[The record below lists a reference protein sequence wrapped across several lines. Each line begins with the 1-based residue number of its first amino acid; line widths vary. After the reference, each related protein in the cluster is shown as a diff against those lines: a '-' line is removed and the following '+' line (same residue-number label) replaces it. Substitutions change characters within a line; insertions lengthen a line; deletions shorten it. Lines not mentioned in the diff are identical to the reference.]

1 VKVVIDT
8 NVFISGVF
16 FKGPP
21 NQIIQAWSE
30 GKIQVV
36 ISLDIFKEYSRVG
49 EELSQQFPG
58 IDLDPILNLL
68 YQKSDLVSVTEFS
81 EAVCDDP
88 DDDKF
93 IACALSSK
101 TKLIISGDKH
111 LLKVSG
117 YHGIQVLSPRKFVD
131 EYLKDSEQKT

>member
-1 VKVVIDT
+1 MKVVLDT

-21 NQIIQAWSE
+21 NQIIQAWRA
-30 GKIQVV
+30 GKIQFV
-36 ISLDIFKEYSRVG
+36 ISLDIIKEYSRVG
-49 EELSQQFPG
+49 EVLSQQFPD
-58 IDLDPILNLL
+58 IDLDPILNLFYL
-68 YQKSDLVSVTEFS
+68 TSDLVSVTKLT
-81 EAVCDDP
+81 EAVCEDP

-101 TKLIISGDKH
+101 TKVIVSGDKH

-117 YHGIQVLSPRKFVD
+117 YHGIKVLSPRKFVD
-131 EYLKDSEQKT
+131 EYLIS

>member
-1 VKVVIDT
+1 MKVVIDT